1 MLKTVQQTILVI
13 TCALV
18 MLGFAP
24 NTQAHESDDGLVAP
38 AAMCATAR
46 SSVAT
51 SRGKIAPSAPT
62 CNFNSLAER
71 VLHSTAPVRFVS
83 RAYFG
88 TLDYRLN
95 LVCLL
100 RC

>member
-13 TCALV
+13 TCAFV
-18 MLGFAP
+18 MVGFAP
-24 NTQAHESDDGLVAP
+24 NTQAYESDDGLAAP

-46 SSVAT
+46 SGVAT

-71 VLHSTAPVRFVS
+71 VLPSTVPARIVC

-88 TLDYRLN
+88 TLEHRLN
-95 LVCLL
+95 LFCLL